1 MEQLRHPAINRMA
14 VSTSLLNDQRYHL
27 LDQIGAGSMG
37 VVYRALDRLT
47 DHPVALKKVG
57 IRPDPS
63 ARGKQPVVSQDLR
76 LALAH
81 EFQALASLR
90 HPNIVTVLD
99 YGFDGDDTPYLVMEL
114 FQGARTICVAGQ
126 HQPLPL

>member
-1 MEQLRHPAINRMA
+1 MERLRHPALNRVA
-14 VSTSLLNDQRYHL
+14 ISTALINDQRYHL

-57 IRPDPS
+57 IQPEPS
-63 ARGKQPVVSQDLR
+63 AEGKRPAVSQDLR
-76 LALAH
+76 LALAR
-81 EFQALASLR
+81 EFQTLASLH

-99 YGFDGDDTPYLVMEL
+99 YGFDADDTPYLVMEL
-114 FQGARTICVAGQ
+114 FQGARTIC
-126 HQPLPL
+126 